1 MLNEL
6 EVSNMNDVLRDSP
19 FGQIVRFLSKNKYF
33 QYAEERDGFQNPY
46 YGSQT
51 LQKEVNIELP
61 TTAASS
67 NTTLEEPTEE
77 FTTKTPPAGA
87 TNDVENGL
95 SDNPIERVVTM
106 QSHSEVQKIES
117 RPIKPT
123 TTSDGTI
130 LVDWYTTGN
139 IPQLYQQMIKTAI
152 SLAHLTKSR

>member
-1 MLNEL
+1 
-6 EVSNMNDVLRDSP
+6 MNDVLRDSP

-46 YGSQT
+46 YGSKA
-51 LQKEVNIELP
+51 LQKEVEIELP

-67 NTTLEEPTEE
+67 NTTLEGNTATGLARSSSQE
-77 FTTKTPPAGA
+77 FTTKAPLAEA
-87 TNDVENGL
+87 TNDVENGQ
-95 SDNPIERVVTM
+95 SDNPIERVITM
-106 QSHSEVQKIES
+106 QSHSEVQRIES

-139 IPQLYQQMIKTAI
+139 IPWSYQHNDSASEHRQSQK
-152 SLAHLTKSR
+152 

>member
-1 MLNEL
+1 MNE
-6 EVSNMNDVLRDSP
+6 VLRDSP

-46 YGSQT
+46 YGSQI
-51 LQKEVNIELP
+51 LQKEVDIELP

-67 NTTLEEPTEE
+67 NTTLEPTATVLERSSSQE
-77 FTTKTPPAGA
+77 FTTKPPLAEA

-106 QSHSEVQKIES
+106 QSQSEVQRTES

-139 IPQLYQQMIKTAI
+139 TPSSQRK
-152 SLAHLTKSR
+152 

>member
-1 MLNEL
+1 
-6 EVSNMNDVLRDSP
+6 MNDVLRDSP

-46 YGSQT
+46 YGSKT
-51 LQKEVNIELP
+51 LQKEVEIELP

-67 NTTLEEPTEE
+67 HTTLEG
-77 FTTKTPPAGA
+77 TTATGLARLNSQNTTTDAPLAGA
-87 TNDVENGL
+87 TDDVENGE

-106 QSHSEVQKIES
+106 QSHSEAQRVES

-130 LVDWYTTGN
+130 LVDWYTTDDPEN
-139 IPQLYQQMIKTAI
+139 PQNWSALRKGFVAFQIW
-152 SLAHLTKSR
+152 

>member
-1 MLNEL
+1 MNE
-6 EVSNMNDVLRDSP
+6 VLRDSP

-46 YGSQT
+46 YGSRT
-51 LQKEVNIELP
+51 LEKEANIELP

-67 NTTLEEPTEE
+67 NTTLEATAATGLARSNSQEPKTEA
-77 FTTKTPPAGA
+77 PLAGT
-87 TNDVENGL
+87 TNDVENGQ
-95 SDNPIERVVTM
+95 SDNPIERVITM
-106 QSHSEVQKIES
+106 QSHSEVQRIES

-139 IPQLYQQMIKTAI
+139 IP
-152 SLAHLTKSR
+152 

>member
-1 MLNEL
+1 MNE
-6 EVSNMNDVLRDSP
+6 VLRDSP

-51 LQKEVNIELP
+51 LQKEVDTELP

-67 NTTLEEPTEE
+67 NTTLEPTATVLEKPSSQE
-77 FTTKTPPAGA
+77 VATKPPLAEA
-87 TNDVENGL
+87 TNDVENGE
-95 SDNPIERVVTM
+95 SENPIERVVTM
-106 QSHSEVQKIES
+106 QSQSEVQRTES

-139 IPQLYQQMIKTAI
+139 ITC
-152 SLAHLTKSR
+152 S